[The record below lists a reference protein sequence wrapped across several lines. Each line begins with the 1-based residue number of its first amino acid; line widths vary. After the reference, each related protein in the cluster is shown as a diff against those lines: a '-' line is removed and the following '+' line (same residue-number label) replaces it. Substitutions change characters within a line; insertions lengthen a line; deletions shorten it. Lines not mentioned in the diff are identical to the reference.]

1 MTRFTLRGEPPP
13 LRNPAFLATTG
24 ESPQASA
31 PGPPPAIAPVPLPRP
46 QPRAETAAPPPR
58 RLAAP
63 WPAHADPHS
72 TESRLAA
79 IGFGAGADFEEW
91 ARELCER
98 VDRRGQRNAAV
109 RAAAALLRQDNP
121 SATAKTVESELR
133 GYLSRA
139 WPRERDFASPEP
151 GCSALRQAL
160 WRVGKLTAGAGLG
173 WRTILDLIEN

>member
-1 MTRFTLRGEPPP
+1 MAGARRPSFDRVAPGRDRLRG
-13 LRNPAFLATTG
+13 
-24 ESPQASA
+24 
-31 PGPPPAIAPVPLPRP
+31 
-46 QPRAETAAPPPR
+46 R
-58 RLAAP
+58 RGL
-63 WPAHADPHS
+63 
-72 TESRLAA
+72 
-79 IGFGAGADFEEW
+79 EEW